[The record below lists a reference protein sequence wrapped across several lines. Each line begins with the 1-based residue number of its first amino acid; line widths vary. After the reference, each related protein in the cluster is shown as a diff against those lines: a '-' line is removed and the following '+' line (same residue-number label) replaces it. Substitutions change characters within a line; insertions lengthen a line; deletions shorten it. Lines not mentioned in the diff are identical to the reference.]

1 MAKTIDTVSLAIQ
14 VEASKDKAGDSVFRN
29 KTFSNVRK
37 DVDTTK
43 LNAVAEAIK
52 AVISVPTGETY
63 IIESSVLTA

>member
-1 MAKTIDTVSLAIQ
+1 MAKTIDTVNLAIE

-37 DVDTTK
+37 DVDPIK

-52 AVISVPTGETY
+52 AVISVPIGETY
-63 IIESSVLTA
+63 IIESSILTA